1 MSRNSLEEIW
11 KAFEEVPSEAKPA
24 EKKEEKKKPEEAK
37 KPAEAKP
44 EEKPKKVTEPVETKP
59 EATPAPSAEAKE
71 EFEIEEARAEEVGE
85 FFGREEEMETKAA
98 IQETASATEAVAP
111 SISVEAQIPKVPM
124 VPTPKV
130 EEHFDF
136 TEAESPGKEVYMIYG
151 LKGEGKTALAF
162 SFPGK
167 IACLS
172 FDRKSVLVKDKLY
185 RHRAHE
191 IKVYDAVKYLD
202 SSSPEK
208 LLESSEKT
216 FRYINA
222 LLDRIAEWKPDW
234 IVIDGSEILQTI
246 CEMTMRY
253 RNNLMPF
260 QGIANRNLWKERRM
274 YIRQIH
280 HKALTIARKGVIYTA
295 YTDYHEIV
303 QDGEFVLRKEVPR
316 WIDAILYE
324 TDVVIHVTSE
334 VGKDKAGR
342 RFYAEVESSKGRLPT
357 GVKKDVTG
365 LGIAAF
371 GVSFD

>member
-1 MSRNSLEEIW
+1 MSLEEIW
-11 KAFEEVPSEAKPA
+11 KAFEEAPSEAKPA
-24 EKKEEKKKPEEAK
+24 EKKEEKKKPKEVV
-37 KPAEAKP
+37 KPIE
-44 EEKPKKVTEPVETKP
+44 VKP
-59 EATPAPSAEAKE
+59 EAVPALSVETKE
-71 EFEIEEARAEEVGE
+71 EFEIEEARAEELGE
-85 FFGREEEMETKAA
+85 FFGREEEMETKAT
-98 IQETASATEAVAP
+98 IQTSIASATEVLAP
-111 SISVEAQIPKVPM
+111 STSVEAQIAPKVPT
-124 VPTPKV
+124 VPSPTVVPKV
-130 EEHFDF
+130 EERFDF

-222 LLDRIAEWKPDW
+222 LLDRIEEWKPDW
-234 IVIDGSEILQTI
+234 VVIDGSEILQTV